1 MIPRHLLE
9 KADALLDKYPLL
21 AITGPRKSGK
31 TTLAKQLRPDFQYV
45 NLELDENR
53 AFALADPHGFLQ
65 TYQVAA
71 KEAVELF
78 LIYGG
83 DPPQPRSD
91 LSVLPWKDAGQ
102 VF

>member
-1 MIPRHLLE
+1 M
-9 KADALLDKYPLL
+9 
-21 AITGPRKSGK
+21 
-31 TTLAKQLRPDFQYV
+31 
-45 NLELDENR
+45 DENR

-83 DPPQPRSD
+83 EPPQPRSD